1 MKIVHFYW
9 HPASKIAVRLPQDLH
24 NYRLYFFQQNHAQL
38 RETTVKHLFLNHSF
52 CLLIPWSQAFVE
64 SGVLWIYHLLP
75 LLLTHNI
82 RGVRVEEYAYY
93 VNKLRRNF
101 GLETLKWRQI
111 VTSQTAH
118 TKYKWPPYVTAW
130 NPPWKFSAHATVGCV
145 WNCIWND
152 CSNQLCQ
159 NRGARDAWG
168 LVESFV
174 QPIKLFIIVSVRHN
188 FV

>member
-130 NPPWKFSAHATVGCV
+130 NPPMEIFCARHCWMCLKLHLEWLLKPAMSKPRCKGRMRSCRKFCAADKAFYYCECAS
-145 WNCIWND
+145 
-152 CSNQLCQ
+152 
-159 NRGARDAWG
+159 
-168 LVESFV
+168 
-174 QPIKLFIIVSVRHN
+174 
-188 FV
+188 